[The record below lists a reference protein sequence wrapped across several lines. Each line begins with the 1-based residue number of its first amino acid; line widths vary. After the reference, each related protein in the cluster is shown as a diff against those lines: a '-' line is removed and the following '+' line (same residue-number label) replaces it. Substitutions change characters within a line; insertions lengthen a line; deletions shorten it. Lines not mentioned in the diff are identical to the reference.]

1 MNKNKKNNM
10 IMNTN
15 ERKRMNQNV
24 LKRGMTLVELM
35 LVLVVLGLLAGLT
48 APRYLNFGE
57 NAKKRT
63 RVANISAVN
72 DTLDIFQ
79 TAGGTLSTATAV
91 GSATLDGSIDISSAD
106 TIVTALTT
114 GDGVW
119 AGGQPHALKI
129 APVWGSAGAPA
140 VSNGRLVQDGK

>member
-1 MNKNKKNNM
+1 MDTNM

-15 ERKRMNQNV
+15 TNERKRKDKNI

-63 RVANISAVN
+63 RAANISAVN

-79 TAGGTLSTATAV
+79 TAGGTLSTTTV
-91 GSATLDGSIDISSAD
+91 TGSETLDGSIDVSNAD

-119 AGGQPHALKI
+119 AGGQSHALKI

-140 VSNGRLVQDGK
+140 VTNGRLVQDGK